1 MAEKIYGV
9 FEITWEAGKKRTDE
23 LAIQKAWQAL
33 RDDGIKNLGFATF
46 KFTTDKSKAQAMCH
60 KFRELNTPK
69 NSTSRG
75 IQLGLWHNC
84 YLVHECMVEGRTG
97 YWKLSKKD
105 YEAATQ
111 HKLYRRLKAEK
122 DAKAC

>member
-9 FEITWEAGKKRTDE
+9 FEISWKAGKKRVDE
-23 LAIQKAWQAL
+23 LAMQKAWQAL
-33 RDDGIKNLGFATF
+33 RDDGIKNLGFTTF
-46 KFTTDKSKAQAMCH
+46 RFTTDKFEAEEMCR
-60 KFRELNTPK
+60 KIRELNTPK

-75 IQLGLWHNC
+75 VQLGLWHNC
-84 YLVHECMVEGRTG
+84 YLVHECTVEGRMG

-111 HKLYRRLKAEK
+111 HELYRSLKAEK
-122 DAKAC
+122 DAKAH